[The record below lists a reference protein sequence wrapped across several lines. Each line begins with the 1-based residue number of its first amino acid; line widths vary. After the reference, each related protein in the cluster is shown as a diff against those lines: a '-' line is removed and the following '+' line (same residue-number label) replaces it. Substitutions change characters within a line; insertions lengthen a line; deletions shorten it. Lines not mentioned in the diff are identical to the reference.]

1 MPRAKSCK
9 STEPLTNYSQQVL
22 MSVRNFV
29 KDTNPH
35 ETASAKAQL
44 VHFTYAL
51 LQLCEQEGFTIDDV
65 VREARIRLF
74 NNRKQC
80 DS

>member
-1 MPRAKSCK
+1 
-9 STEPLTNYSQQVL
+9 

-35 ETASAKAQL
+35 EAAAIKAQM
-44 VHFTYAL
+44 VHFAYAF
-51 LQLCEQEGFTIDDV
+51 LQLCEQEGFTIEDV
-65 VREARIRLF
+65 IRDARIRLF

-80 DS
+80 E

>member
-9 STEPLTNYSQQVL
+9 SPEPLTNYSQAVL
-22 MSVRNFV
+22 MSVRDFV

-35 ETASAKAQL
+35 EGAFVKAQM

-65 VREARIRLF
+65 IRDARIRLF

-80 DS
+80 E